1 MYEIT
6 LNKVRIEF
14 PIYDQGGRSLRNLLL
29 VNPVRRQIAST
40 VRLVGGEIK
49 VNAAGNKVVCA
60 LDGVDLKLVDGDRLG
75 LIGHNGAGKTTILRA
90 MAGIY
95 EPVAGE
101 IITRG
106 EITSLFGITDGMDID
121 ATGYETIRLRG
132 LMLGRAPK
140 EVQETAQEI
149 ADFTELGEYLNM
161 PLRTYSAGML
171 VRLAFG
177 IATSHQPEILLMDEI
192 IGAGDAAF
200 FDRAQARL
208 VSFIEA
214 AGIMVVATHNPD
226 ILRRWCNKAILL
238 SNGHIAAQGAVEDV
252 IAEQVRRVKAAA
264 GG

>member
-6 LNKVRIEF
+6 LKKVRVEF
-14 PIYDQGGRSLRNLLL
+14 PIYDRGGRSLRDMVLF
-29 VNPVRRQIAST
+29 NPVRRQIAST

-49 VNAAGNKVVCA
+49 VNRLGNTVVCA
-60 LDGVDLKLVDGDRLG
+60 LDDVDLSLVDGDRLG

-90 MAGIY
+90 MAGIF

-132 LMLGRAPK
+132 LMLGRSPK
-140 EVQETAQEI
+140 EVKETAQEI
-149 ADFTELGEYLNM
+149 ADFTELGEYLSM
-161 PLRTYSAGML
+161 PLRTYSSGML

-200 FDRAQARL
+200 FNRAQLRL
-208 VSFIEA
+208 KSFIEA
-214 AGIMVVATHNPD
+214 TGIMVVATHNPE
-226 ILRRWCNKAILL
+226 ILRRWCNKAILM
-238 SNGHIAAQGAVEDV
+238 SNGHIVAQGSVEDV
-252 IAEQVRRVKAAA
+252 IAEQARLIQATAAS
-264 GG
+264 